1 MRPYLLLIPVLLTLS
16 TTSYSASRTPQT
28 LPEQLAPTVADVAT
42 NVLFGEV
49 ERQVLSEY
57 LRDRDDRFTRT
68 HNQDDEYRHDA
79 KMSKKHK
86 QKSLPPGLRKKLERG
101 GELPPGWQQKV
112 ARGEVLE
119 EDIYLNH
126 SRSLPAEILRR
137 LPSSPDGTS
146 IKQIDDRIVRV
157 MDATRTVLD
166 VFYLA
171 NQQ

>member
-1 MRPYLLLIPVLLTLS
+1 MKPYLLIPLLLVLSS
-16 TTSYSASRTPQT
+16 TCYSASRTPQP
-28 LPEQLAPTVADVAT
+28 LPEQHAPTVADVAT

-49 ERQVLSEY
+49 ERQVLADY
-57 LRDRDDRFTRT
+57 LGSRDDRYARE
-68 HNQDDEYRHDA
+68 HSQDDVYRHDG
-79 KMSKKHK
+79 KTGKKHK

-126 SRSLPAEILRR
+126 SRSLPEEIIRR

-146 IKQIDDRIVRV
+146 IRQIDDRIVRV

-171 NQQ
+171 NPQ